1 MPPCSTIER
10 INNQISKLLTS
21 RSENQAVWKSNN
33 QGFKEDTFIQ
43 MGSRDRVTEK
53 GREAE
58 WSRKAQVAVGRTMDE
73 RDILEASDPSPTRR
87 VPVPGK

>member
-1 MPPCSTIER
+1 
-10 INNQISKLLTS
+10 
-21 RSENQAVWKSNN
+21 
-33 QGFKEDTFIQ
+33 